1 MARRSTWAMGGTMVE
16 LRPWLWRWWPT
27 LRPRAPVVP
36 VVRLSGVIGGPSL
49 RGLGLSLNAINP
61 ALERAF
67 KVRGARAVALSINS
81 PGGSPVQ
88 SALIAARIRA
98 LASDKNLPVVA
109 FIEDVGAS
117 GGYWLALAADEIFAA
132 ASSIVG
138 SIGVVHASF
147 GLAHA
152 IERLGIERRLHTAG
166 SKKAMLDPFRPE
178 DPEDVGR
185 LKEVMIDIHSDFK
198 GMVRQRRGNRLRGS
212 DEELF
217 EGQIWT
223 GRKAAELGLIDG
235 LGDLHGVLRERFGD
249 KVKLPQVG
257 AARPWWRRRLNVRPR
272 GFDAGTLADAVLDA
286 IAERMLWGRYGL
298 H

>member
-1 MARRSTWAMGGTMVE
+1 MIE
-16 LRPWLWRWWPT
+16 LRPWAWPWPG
-27 LRPRAPVVP
+27 LRPRVPVVP

-49 RGLGLSLNAINP
+49 RGVGLSLTAVNP

-67 KVRGARAVALSINS
+67 KVRGARAVALAINS

-109 FIEDVGAS
+109 VIEDVGAS

-147 GLAHA
+147 GLHGA
-152 IERLGIERRLHTAG
+152 IERLGIERRLYTAG
-166 SKKAMLDPFRPE
+166 AKKTMLDPFRPQN
-178 DPEDVGR
+178 PEDIDR
-185 LKEVMIDIHSDFK
+185 LMEIMTEIHTDFN
-198 GMVRQRRGNRLRGS
+198 GTVRQRRGERLRAP

-235 LGDLHGVLRERFGD
+235 LGDLHGILRERFGD
-249 KVKLPQVG
+249 KVKLPQIG
-257 AARPWWRRRLNVRPR
+257 AARPWWRRRFSVRR
-272 GFDAGTLADAVLDA
+272 RDSEARAVADALLDA
-286 IAERMLWGRYGL
+286 LTERMLWARYGL
-298 H
+298 G

>member
-1 MARRSTWAMGGTMVE
+1 MIE
-16 LRPWLWRWWPT
+16 LRRWVWPWWPG
-27 LRPRAPVVP
+27 LRPRVPVVP

-49 RGLGLSLNAINP
+49 RGVGLSLTAVNST
-61 ALERAF
+61 LERAF
-67 KVRGARAVALSINS
+67 KVRGARAVALAINS

-147 GLAHA
+147 GLHGT
-152 IERLGIERRLHTAG
+152 IERLGIERRLYTAG
-166 SKKAMLDPFRPE
+166 AKKTMLDPFRPQ
-178 DPEDVGR
+178 DPEDIDR
-185 LKEVMIDIHSDFK
+185 LMEIMSEIHTDFK
-198 GMVRQRRGNRLRGS
+198 GTVRQRRGDRLRAP

-235 LGDLHGVLRERFGD
+235 LGDLHGILRERFGD
-249 KVKLPQVG
+249 KVKLPQIGVP
-257 AARPWWRRRLNVRPR
+257 RPWWRRRFSVRQR
-272 GFDAGTLADAVLDA
+272 DSEARAVADALLDA
-286 IAERMLWGRYGL
+286 LAERMLWARYGL
-298 H
+298 G

>member
-1 MARRSTWAMGGTMVE
+1 MAGRSPWPMGGMMVE
-16 LRPWLWRWWPT
+16 FRPWLWRWPG
-27 LRPRAPVVP
+27 LGPRVPVVP

-49 RGLGLSLNAINP
+49 RGMGLSLNGINP

-98 LASDKNLPVVA
+98 LASDKHLPVVA

-147 GLAHA
+147 GFADA
-152 IERLGIERRLHTAG
+152 IERVGIERRLYTAG
-166 SKKAMLDPFRPE
+166 AKKAMLDPFRPQ
-178 DPEDVGR
+178 DPDDVAR
-185 LKEVMIDIHSDFK
+185 LTEIMTAIHTDFK
-198 GMVRQRRGNRLRGS
+198 GTVRQRRGDRLQAS
-212 DEELF
+212 DEDLF

-223 GRKAAELGLIDG
+223 GRKAAELGVIDG
-235 LGDLHGVLRERFGD
+235 LGDLHSVLRERFSD
-249 KVKLPQVG
+249 KVKLPQIG
-257 AARPWWRRRLNVRPR
+257 AARPWWRRRLSVRR
-272 GFDAGTLADAVLDA
+272 RDTEAGAIVDAVLDV
-286 IAERMLWGRYGL
+286 IAERMLWARYGL
-298 H
+298 R

>member
-1 MARRSTWAMGGTMVE
+1 MVE
-16 LRPWLWRWWPT
+16 LRAWLWRWWPG
-27 LRPRAPVVP
+27 LRPRGPVVP
-36 VVRLSGVIGGPSL
+36 VVRLAGVIGGPSL
-49 RGLGLSLNAINP
+49 RGMGLSLTAVNA

-67 KVRGARAVALSINS
+67 KVRGAKAVALSINS

-88 SALIAARIRA
+88 SALIATRIRT
-98 LASDKNLPVVA
+98 LASEKGLPVIA

-132 ASSIVG
+132 GSSIVG

-147 GLAHA
+147 GFAGA
-152 IERLGIERRLHTAG
+152 IERLGIERRLYTAG
-166 SKKAMLDPFRPE
+166 ANKAMLDPFRLQ
-178 DPEDVGR
+178 DPDDVNR
-185 LKEVMIDIHSDFK
+185 LMEIMSDIHTDFK
-198 GMVRQRRGNRLRGS
+198 GAVRQRRGDRLKAP

-235 LGDLHGVLRERFGD
+235 LGDLHGILRERFGE

-257 AARPWWRRRLNVRPR
+257 AARPWWRRRFSVRRPES
-272 GFDAGTLADAVLDA
+272 DARAMADAVFDT
-286 IAERMLWGRYGL
+286 IAERMLWARYGL
-298 H
+298 S

>member
-1 MARRSTWAMGGTMVE
+1 
-16 LRPWLWRWWPT
+16 
-27 LRPRAPVVP
+27 VP

-49 RGLGLSLNAINP
+49 RGVGLSLTAINP

-67 KVRGARAVALSINS
+67 KVRGARAVALAINS

-147 GLAHA
+147 GLHA
-152 IERLGIERRLHTAG
+152 TIERLGIERRLYTAG
-166 SKKAMLDPFRPE
+166 AKKAMLDPFRPQ
-178 DPEDVGR
+178 DPEDVDR
-185 LKEVMIDIHSDFK
+185 LMEIMGEIHTDFK
-198 GMVRQRRGNRLRGS
+198 GTVRQRRGDRLRAP

-223 GRKAAELGLIDG
+223 GRRAAELGLIDG
-235 LGDLHGVLRERFGD
+235 LGDLHGILRERFGD
-249 KVKLPQVG
+249 KVKLPQIG
-257 AARPWWRRRLNVRPR
+257 AARPWWRRRFSARRRDSEARAV
-272 GFDAGTLADAVLDA
+272 ADALLDA
-286 IAERMLWGRYGL
+286 LAERMLWARYGL
-298 H
+298 G

>member
-1 MARRSTWAMGGTMVE
+1 MIE
-16 LRPWLWRWWPT
+16 LRPWAWRWWPA
-27 LRPRAPVVP
+27 LRPRVPVVP

-49 RGLGLSLNAINP
+49 RGVGLSMNAVNP

-67 KVRGARAVALSINS
+67 RVRGARAVALAINS

-98 LASDKNLPVVA
+98 LASNKNLPVVA

-147 GLAHA
+147 GLHGA
-152 IERLGIERRLHTAG
+152 IERLGIERRLYTAG
-166 SKKAMLDPFRPE
+166 AKKAMLDPFRPQ
-178 DPEDVGR
+178 DPEDIDR
-185 LKEVMIDIHSDFK
+185 LMGIMSDIHTDFK
-198 GMVRQRRGNRLRGS
+198 GTVRQRRGDRLTAP
-212 DEELF
+212 DEDLF

-223 GRKAAELGLIDG
+223 GRKAAELGVIDG

-249 KVKLPQVG
+249 KVKLPQIG
-257 AARPWWRRRLNVRPR
+257 IARPWWRRRFSVRR
-272 GFDAGTLADAVLDA
+272 RESEARAVADAVLDT
-286 IAERMLWGRYGL
+286 IAERMLWARYGL
-298 H
+298 R